1 LGNKLAISAR
11 GEMAGSVSGGC
22 VEGAV
27 FEEAQAVLAGGPP
40 KLLYYGIADDTAWNV
55 GLTCGGEIWV
65 WLEAYTGWPVPAER
79 TARVTVVEG
88 PDAGHHLLVT
98 PEGRVAGDL
107 EGDLVDAAVAAGQE
121 AIERERNATVEATDA
136 LIFAEA
142 LVPPPRL
149 VVVGAVDT
157 AESLCRMAH
166 ALGWRTAV
174 VDPRGTFATV
184 ERVPSRAR
192 LAPHPGEA
200 LRPPAR
206 ERSQRGGAV
215 AHLGAGRPRHRRAH
229 AGGDGCLDPRRG
241 DRKPLGARRRPADLG
256 LGRHPRDRREPRGSR
271 RESGVLR

>member
-1 LGNKLAISAR
+1 MNEDTLRAAETWRTRGDAVALATLVRSRRSAPRPLGNKLAISAR

-40 KLLYYGIADDTAWNV
+40 RLLYYGIADDLAWNV

-79 TARVTVVEG
+79 AARVTVVEG
-88 PDAGHHLLVT
+88 ADAGHHLLVT
-98 PEGRVAGDL
+98 PDGRVAGDL
-107 EGDLVDAAVAAGQE
+107 EGDLVDAAVSAGQE

-157 AESLCRMAH
+157 AESLCCMAH

-174 VDPRGTFATV
+174 VDPRGTFATA
-184 ERVPSRAR
+184 ERVPSADR
-192 LAPHPGEA
+192 LVVRWPGPGYE
-200 LRPPAR
+200 
-206 ERSQRGGAV
+206 E
-215 AHLGAGRPRHRRAH
+215 
-229 AGGDGCLDPRRG
+229 
-241 DRKPLGARRRPADLG
+241 LG
-256 LGRHPRDRREPRGSR
+256 LPPRTPS
-271 RESGVLR
+271 SC